1 MSDIFVNFT
10 TQYDGSYYCI
20 IHDPQ
25 IIFIN
30 KNTKKLE
37 PVIEKFLDFVF
48 LLEKKQMNTYLASV
62 VADDL
67 PSGVYTFRIYRKNG
81 LVPDINKDDLVS
93 VGQTGWNKE
102 LKIQQNSNDIIG
114 SISAYADKQDGI
126 QRVSILMDSLQL
138 GLVNNESGSVILD
151 HDESAGSIK
160 IKAYWSLN
168 SGVIPNSLSIRG
180 PSPLGGQAK
189 PLLSFPISTKEN
201 FLLTT
206 KKIEAELSSIILSR
220 SFYVTIDTSSF
231 INGRIG
237 GYVIYTP
244 SSTFTAKGSVSL
256 SVSSKDISTG
266 VSFRTR

>member
-62 VADDL
+62 IADDL

-160 IKAYWSLN
+160 IKA
-168 SGVIPNSLSIRG
+168 SGIPVTA
-180 PSPLGGQAK
+180 LGGSGCQPGKEKSHGGLRRRKRQAMCG
-189 PLLSFPISTKEN
+189 SQAQTKNSPRTSLTADPDWERRFFCGSE
-201 FLLTT
+201 FLVRNP
-206 KKIEAELSSIILSR
+206 KG
-220 SFYVTIDTSSF
+220 DT
-231 INGRIG
+231 
-237 GYVIYTP
+237 P
-244 SSTFTAKGSVSL
+244 
-256 SVSSKDISTG
+256 
-266 VSFRTR
+266 